1 MNDILETSEA
11 KNIVMIH
18 DGRFRGKLG
27 TLIPQQVIQLSQT
40 NNYGCDFQK
49 VLKLLADRDYLK
61 GIERDDIEFMEFST
75 QFKRFKVSGRN
86 LDSLFNSASKVAIH
100 YIYKLKNLN
109 PKSFANE
116 LYQTNSHTVKMM
128 ERLTDVMFIYLMTNV
143 MIEGQK
149 VKTETEVRD
158 SVTIALSTI
167 LNLFEAVIYDSNGDV
182 NKDEFRRYPETISK
196 SMYAQIL
203 ADKFVDVRIID
214 ELASADSRFNDGY
227 DVIQKIIVDK
237 HNHSHGFNAQKQLGE
252 IKLETTNLAS
262 IQENRQTIYNNKLSN
277 ILKVK
282 QVILELQNIEKI
294 RNNLDE
300 IEDIIVNEY
309 KNELLQLTN
318 GM

>member
-1 MNDILETSEA
+1 MNNILETSEA

-40 NNYGCDFQK
+40 NNYGCDFQE

-109 PKSFANE
+109 PKSFENE
-116 LYQTNSHTVKMM
+116 LHQTNSHTVKMM
-128 ERLTDVMFIYLMTNV
+128 ERLADVMFIYLMTNV
-143 MIEGQK
+143 MIEGQR
-149 VKTETEVRD
+149 VKIETEVRD
-158 SVTIALSTI
+158 SAAIALSTI

-182 NKDEFRRYPETISK
+182 NRDEFHRRPEKISK

-237 HNHSHGFNAQKQLGE
+237 HNHSHGFNTQKQLGE

-262 IQENRQTIYNNKLSN
+262 VQENRQTIYNNKLSN